1 MSRERFCKVC
11 GSWHALDRPWP
22 HNCRAEDWTQR
33 SEMAAPM
40 IIRDGMEPV
49 QSMLDGRMYESKRA
63 LRATYRQA
71 GVVEVGDEP
80 IKPSTPAKKPDRAKI
95 KEAVGRAFSRA
106 GLGA

>member
-11 GSWHALDRPWP
+11 AGWHPLDKPWP

-33 SEMAAPM
+33 SELPAPM
-40 IIRDGMEPV
+40 LIRDGMEAV
-49 QSMLDGRMYESKRA
+49 QSMLDGKMYDSKRA

-71 GVVEVGDEP
+71 GVVEVGNEEM
-80 IKPSTPAKKPDRAKI
+80 KPAPKPKPDRAKI
-95 KEAVGRAFSRA
+95 KEAVGKAFSRA